1 MTVTMADTRRVTAV
15 VLAAV
20 LLAAAT
26 WGSVDARSVPQ
37 TPAPGSTLLV
47 LGDSLTWGA
56 NYFSRAQSRLQATG
70 EFETVV
76 YDGWWSRRIGGIT
89 STKYSGVNTYKQ
101 LVGGGVRPSAVL
113 VALGTNDVFFSG
125 KRDVYESLIRELM
138 NTIGDIPVVWM
149 NVHRVESSTTA
160 RRSKLFNT
168 TLERVLAEY
177 PRASTYDWV
186 GLATSGPRFMAAD
199 KIHQSASGYDLRTMA
214 YLEIAGTLALRMTE
228 TTTTTVP
235 EPTTVAP

>member
-1 MTVTMADTRRVTAV
+1 MAVARRAV
-15 VLAAV
+15 AVALASA
-20 LLAAAT
+20 LIFTAT
-26 WGSVDARSVPQ
+26 WGSVNARGVPR

-56 NYFSRAQSRLQATG
+56 NYFSRAQLRLQTSG

-89 STKYSGVNTYKQ
+89 STRYSGVNTYRQ
-101 LVGGGVRPSAVL
+101 LVAGGLRPSAVL

-125 KRDVYESLIRELM
+125 KRTVYETLIRELM
-138 NTIGDIPVVWM
+138 NTIGDVPVVWM
-149 NVHRVESSTTA
+149 NVHRVESTTTS
-160 RRSKLFNT
+160 RRSKVFNS

-186 GLATSGPRFMAAD
+186 SLATSGPRIMAAD
-199 KIHQSASGYDLRTMA
+199 KIHQTSSGYELRTMA
-214 YLEIAGTLALRMTE
+214 YLEIAGTLALRLYE
-228 TTTTTVP
+228 TTTTTVA
-235 EPTTVAP
+235 APSTAAP

>member
-1 MTVTMADTRRVTAV
+1 MAVARRAI
-15 VLAAV
+15 AV
-20 LLAAAT
+20 LLATTLVASAS
-26 WGSVDARSVPQ
+26 WGSVDAREVPR

-56 NYFSRAQSRLQATG
+56 NYFSRAQLRLQSTG

-89 STKYSGVNTYKQ
+89 STRYSGVNTYRQ
-101 LVGGGVRPSAVL
+101 LVAGGVRPSAVL

-125 KRDVYESLIRELM
+125 KRTVYEALIRELM
-138 NTIGDIPVVWM
+138 NTIGDVPVVWM
-149 NVHRVESSTTA
+149 NVHRVESATTS
-160 RRSKLFNT
+160 RRSQLFNA

-186 GLATSGPRFMAAD
+186 SLATSGQRIMAAD
-199 KIHQSASGYDLRTMA
+199 KIHQTSAGYELRTMA
-214 YLEIAGTLALRMTE
+214 YLEIAGTLALRISE

-235 EPTTVAP
+235 SATTVVP